1 MLWRSWPQ
9 CLSVW
14 PYLEI
19 RSWLK
24 WAQCVCPNSIRVFLR
39 RKICLSSFSFSLWF
53 KSHYYQGLLKI
64 TVLMYEAGVISLK
77 LVLGRWPVL
86 QVILLSP
93 PTTVLG
99 LQGHSWL
106 VMLVLGKGSWTSS
119 SHSKHSV
126 HGVITSACSIC
137 FIGKAIWTQKQIRIE
152 EGRHRKM
159 AKHKSK
165 RDVGKIRPPG
175 LS

>member
-1 MLWRSWPQ
+1 
-9 CLSVW
+9 
-14 PYLEI
+14 
-19 RSWLK
+19 
-24 WAQCVCPNSIRVFLR
+24 
-39 RKICLSSFSFSLWF
+39 
-53 KSHYYQGLLKI
+53 
-64 TVLMYEAGVISLK
+64 MYEAGVISLK

-86 QVILLSP
+86 PVILLSP

-106 VMLVLGKGSWTSS
+106 VMLVLGKGSQTSS

-126 HGVITSACSIC
+126 HFVITSAYKDFCSIC
-137 FIGKAIWTQKQIRIE
+137 FTGKAILTLKQIRIE